1 MACHSM
7 AFDFCVQCFVL
18 SHFQAIRVSYAA
30 IFVVGHFRRI
40 LEFIYCSFQLNF
52 FFCCLTLCA
61 SLQWNRK
68 REVTKKSK
76 RWTDINVVNDSRCS
90 SNIGYIRTFL
100 AKCMFCATVP
110 RVTCSVSDLF
120 CIQKTKNCDQCA
132 LCRVEKSTR
141 SKICSGCLSANSI

>member
-1 MACHSM
+1 MP
-7 AFDFCVQCFVL
+7 
-18 SHFQAIRVSYAA
+18 
-30 IFVVGHFRRI
+30 
-40 LEFIYCSFQLNF
+40 
-52 FFCCLTLCA
+52 LCYGTEKKVA
-61 SLQWNRK
+61 
-68 REVTKKSK
+68 KKSK
-76 RWTDINVVNDSRCS
+76 RKTDITVVNDSRCS